1 MADVYTTTA
10 TSGWDTAAYNALAY
24 FALRP
29 HLIFDQLV
37 EVKPTAQTHVGATV
51 GFTLV
56 ADLAIRTTPLN
67 ETLPDVD
74 AVALS
79 DSSVVVT
86 LVEYGNAVLT
96 SAKIRLTSYVEV
108 DPIVAN
114 VVGYNAGVSM
124 DEVAAQVA
132 VGGTNVLYGSAGA
145 TLPTSRT
152 TIQLEDSIAGK
163 DIRQAVA
170 KLRGLNSM
178 PFGDAYAAV
187 IHPDISYD
195 LRGGSGTSQWRD
207 VHSYSAPEGIM
218 NGEVGMFEG
227 ARFLENPRTP
237 KFVDASNGA
246 GAGGT
251 IDVYTTLLLGQ
262 QAIAKAFAM
271 REGYGPN
278 PQVVLG
284 PVVDKLRRFIPV
296 GWRHFTGYSIFRQE
310 SLYRIEACSTIGVN

>member
-1 MADVYTTTA
+1 MADVYTTTS

-29 HLIFDQLV
+29 NLIFDQLV
-37 EVKPTAQTHVGATV
+37 EVRPTAQTHVGATV
-51 GFTLV
+51 SFTLT
-56 ADLAIRTTPLN
+56 ADLALATSALT
-67 ETLPDVD
+67 ETSDVS

-79 DSSVVVT
+79 DSTVTVT

-96 SAKIRLTSYVEV
+96 SAKIRLSSYVEV

-132 VGGTNVLYGSAGA
+132 VGGTNVIYGSAGA

-152 TIQLEDSIAGK
+152 TVQTEDSIAGK

-178 PFGDAYAAV
+178 PFNGGYVAV

-195 LRGGSGTSQWRD
+195 LRGASGTSQWRD
-207 VHSYSAPEGIM
+207 VHTYSAPEGIM

-227 ARFLENPRTP
+227 ARFIENPRTP
-237 KFVDASNGA
+237 KFVDASNGS
-246 GAGGT
+246 GSTGT
-251 IDVYTTLLLGQ
+251 IDVYTTLIIGQ
-262 QAIAKAFAM
+262 QALAKAFAA

-284 PVVDKLRRFIPV
+284 PVTDKLRRFVPV
-296 GWRHFTGYSIFRQE
+296 GWKHFTGYSIFRQE
-310 SLYRIEACSTIGVN
+310 SLYRIEACSTIGSN